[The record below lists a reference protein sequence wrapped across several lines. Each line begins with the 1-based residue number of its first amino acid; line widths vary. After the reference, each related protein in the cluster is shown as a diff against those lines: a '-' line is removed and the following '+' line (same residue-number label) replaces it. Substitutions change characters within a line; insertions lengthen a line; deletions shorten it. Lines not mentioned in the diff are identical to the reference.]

1 VKNIILAIM
10 YTLALT
16 KTEVLSLSPAEV
28 WDFDELSDDEQHALL
43 EFIAANAPDPHFTFW
58 RMDSICKQ
66 QSYLKAEGFAGLD
79 TGIVSNIRINAGWV
93 TDEQWDD
100 LRDQGLSVGEIRAR
114 HLASPFYDD
123 ASKEAHTMLIVGLK
137 ESGQFLAFDPSTGTF
152 STTPTYTW

>member
-16 KTEVLSLSPAEV
+16 KAEVLSLSPAEV
-28 WDFDELSDDEQHALL
+28 WGFDELSDDEQHALL

-66 QSYLKAEGFAGLD
+66 QSYLKAEGFDGLY
-79 TGIVSNIRINAGWV
+79 TRIAMNTRINAGWV

-100 LRDQGLSVGEIRAR
+100 LRAQGLSVGELRAR

-123 ASKEAHTMLIVGLK
+123 AAKEAHMMLLVDL
-137 ESGQFLAFDPSTGTF
+137 EEAGQFLAFDPSTGTF
-152 STTPTYTW
+152 STTPTYAW